1 MDDRI
6 TDLLTQLNQHKKI
19 RFNTRQ
25 GFVMLDPSDIV
36 YCQADWSYT
45 ELWFSKEKKE
55 AVTMNIGT
63 IEKILPEGQFAKI
76 SRSQM
81 INRQYIEKFDRKI
94 RLMTIRKV
102 GEVFSLKVE
111 GSMVKGSC
119 GGAG

>member
-1 MDDRI
+1 
-6 TDLLTQLNQHKKI
+6 
-19 RFNTRQ
+19 
-25 GFVMLDPSDIV
+25 
-36 YCQADWSYT
+36 
-45 ELWFSKEKKE
+45 
-55 AVTMNIGT
+55 MNIGT